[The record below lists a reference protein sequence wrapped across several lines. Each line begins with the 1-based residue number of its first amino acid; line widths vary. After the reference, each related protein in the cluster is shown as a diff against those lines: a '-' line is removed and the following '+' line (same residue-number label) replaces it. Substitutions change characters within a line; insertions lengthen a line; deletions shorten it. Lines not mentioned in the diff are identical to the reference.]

1 LLGVGLLALLAT
13 GWQADQGAE
22 VSLRRAAINQLTSI
36 RAERKR
42 QIEAYVAGVR
52 RDAMTLAESRDVI
65 AAMEEF
71 RAAYR
76 GLEAQVAGWPDT
88 TWVRYRSE
96 VARYYREAFVPHLRA
111 FEPEA
116 GPERARGDVPADDVT
131 IALQALFIVNNPN
144 PEASRDRLDRPV
156 GAGRYGEAHARLNPV
171 LRSMVRQFGYED
183 LFLIEH
189 EDGRVVYTVAK
200 KLEFGTSL
208 LSGPYRNTRLSRAFR
223 AARMAVEAD
232 FVQLVDFESYAPSLG
247 APAAFVAAPIFREGR
262 RLGVVALQLPVDR
275 INAVMTG
282 DRKWETQG
290 LGRTGETYLIG
301 PDRRMRSDSRFF
313 LTAPQRYLET
323 AAQTGVPGELLELMR
338 THQRTVLFQ
347 QISGAAAQAAL
358 DGRTGVLTELDY
370 REQPVL
376 ASYSPLDVG
385 DLRWGIVA
393 QLDTAEAFAP
403 AVALRRALLATAA
416 GVTALVAVT
425 AILLAR
431 SLTTPL
437 RRLIV
442 GMGRLGRGDLGYRLA
457 EARGDEIGQ
466 IAMAFDRMA
475 SDLQETT
482 VSRDHVSSILDSMS
496 DAVIVVRPP
505 DDARNWRDA
514 VVVTVNPEACRM
526 LGHTAGEMLGRRIGA
541 LISAIRPGTG
551 PGGGPPG
558 MWLEEV
564 LRYGRIGGR
573 EAVYKIHDGR
583 EVPVLFSSAVIGRGT
598 SAIGG
603 IVCAAHDL
611 TELKATEAHGAFIRE
626 TFGRYVSD
634 DVVASLLDSPEG
646 LKLGGELRRV
656 TVMMSDLRGF
666 TPLAER
672 LTPEE
677 AIRFLNDYLQTMVDL
692 ILRYRG
698 TINEIMGDGILVIFG
713 APTAAPDDA
722 ERALACAVAMQQ
734 AMGGLNA
741 RNRERGLPEIE
752 MGIGVHTGEV
762 IVGNIG
768 SDRRMKYAAVGSAVN
783 LTGRIESYTTGGEIL
798 ISDST
803 LREAGSMV
811 KVSRSL
817 QIEPKGARHPLTV
830 WKLIGIGGAY
840 QLLLCE
846 EEPAMVAL
854 GAEIPIRY
862 AMLEDKRVGSRVV
875 DASFVALSSRGGE
888 IRSAAPVPPRSNV
901 KIWIGEEVGSEAGE
915 IYAKVIETIPATAP
929 GFVVRFTAV
938 APAIARYLQRRLA

>member
-1 LLGVGLLALLAT
+1 MAGSRGCAGTVATWRCGAAISGRSKGASSGAELKPVSLRTRLLAALLGVGLLALLAT

-156 GAGRYGEAHARLNPV
+156 GAGRYGEAHARLNPI

-247 APAAFVAAPIFREGR
+247 AP
-262 RLGVVALQLPVDR
+262 
-275 INAVMTG
+275 
-282 DRKWETQG
+282 
-290 LGRTGETYLIG
+290 
-301 PDRRMRSDSRFF
+301 
-313 LTAPQRYLET
+313 
-323 AAQTGVPGELLELMR
+323 
-338 THQRTVLFQ
+338 
-347 QISGAAAQAAL
+347 AAL

-526 LGHTAGEMLGRRIGA
+526 
-541 LISAIRPGTG
+541 
-551 PGGGPPG
+551 
-558 MWLEEV
+558 
-564 LRYGRIGGR
+564 
-573 EAVYKIHDGR
+573 
-583 EVPVLFSSAVIGRGT
+583 
-598 SAIGG
+598 
-603 IVCAAHDL
+603 
-611 TELKATEAHGAFIRE
+611 
-626 TFGRYVSD
+626 
-634 DVVASLLDSPEG
+634 
-646 LKLGGELRRV
+646 
-656 TVMMSDLRGF
+656 
-666 TPLAER
+666 
-672 LTPEE
+672 
-677 AIRFLNDYLQTMVDL
+677 
-692 ILRYRG
+692 
-698 TINEIMGDGILVIFG
+698 
-713 APTAAPDDA
+713 
-722 ERALACAVAMQQ
+722 
-734 AMGGLNA
+734 
-741 RNRERGLPEIE
+741 
-752 MGIGVHTGEV
+752 
-762 IVGNIG
+762 
-768 SDRRMKYAAVGSAVN
+768 
-783 LTGRIESYTTGGEIL
+783 
-798 ISDST
+798 
-803 LREAGSMV
+803 
-811 KVSRSL
+811 
-817 QIEPKGARHPLTV
+817 
-830 WKLIGIGGAY
+830 
-840 QLLLCE
+840 
-846 EEPAMVAL
+846 
-854 GAEIPIRY
+854 
-862 AMLEDKRVGSRVV
+862 
-875 DASFVALSSRGGE
+875 
-888 IRSAAPVPPRSNV
+888 
-901 KIWIGEEVGSEAGE
+901 
-915 IYAKVIETIPATAP
+915 
-929 GFVVRFTAV
+929 
-938 APAIARYLQRRLA
+938 